1 MKLTW
6 TWIEMTIQSCGPQ
19 LCIQALQLKPSSC
32 PCFKKIRAPPRY
44 LLPLPF
50 VKLFSSFSIIYVRG
64 GVAQHV
70 LQVLIRQIHRRA
82 YVLKMIFLIINCHAR
97 RDSTGVFST
106 FRGNVVSRNHRPT
119 SIIITKTVMP
129 HLQSSCLILPVFISN
144 HLNQNMEKILSVSW
158 VPN

>member
-19 LCIQALQLKPSSC
+19 LCIQAFQLKSSSC

-70 LQVLIRQIHRRA
+70 LQVLIRQNHHRA
-82 YVLKMIFLIINCHAR
+82 YVLKMIDLIMNCHAH
-97 RDSTGVFST
+97 RDSTGVVST
-106 FRGNVVSRNHRPT
+106 FRGNYTPT

-129 HLQSSCLILPVFISN
+129 HLQSYCFILPVFISN
-144 HLNQNMEKILSVSW
+144 HLTQKCFQLVGCLINNNKAS
-158 VPN
+158 

>member
-32 PCFKKIRAPPRY
+32 PCFKKIRAPRRY

-70 LQVLIRQIHRRA
+70 LQVLIRQIHHRA
-82 YVLKMIFLIINCHAR
+82 CVLKMIVLIMNCHAH
-97 RDSTGVFST
+97 RDFTGVVST
-106 FRGNVVSRNHRPT
+106 FRGNYTPT

-144 HLNQNMEKILSVSW
+144 HFKQFFWN
-158 VPN
+158 